1 MILMALD
8 HTRDFFTGSGFAPE
22 NLAHTTAPLFFTRWI
37 THFCAPV
44 FFLLAGTA
52 GYLSLT
58 RGKSVAEVSRFFWTR
73 GLWLVVLDLTAV
85 GFGWTSVFPFLFGGV
100 LWALGWSMVA
110 MALLVRLP
118 LPMIVGFGT
127 GVVVT
132 HNLLDRVNPAA
143 FGKFGGLWLILHG
156 HGNFWIQPGKV
167 YFSVLWPILPWV
179 GVMALGYA
187 LGALLR
193 RRDWRKILFGIGA
206 TATTAFLFLRFFH
219 LYGNSYQ
226 SLFGAAAG
234 PWTVQPTVALTIIS
248 FFDTLKYP
256 PSLQFLLMTL
266 GPTLIALALLDKI
279 NARHWLAKIVTV
291 FGQVPLFYYVIH
303 IYVIHILAVYTAM
316 IYKQKAAWL
325 LYGGFMMQ
333 PPPKGYGHGLP
344 FIYGMW
350 IAVVLLMFPLCK
362 GFMKIKRRHADR
374 WWLRYL

>member
-1 MILMALD
+1 
-8 HTRDFFTGSGFAPE
+8 
-22 NLAHTTAPLFFTRWI
+22 
-37 THFCAPV
+37 
-44 FFLLAGTA
+44 
-52 GYLSLT
+52 
-58 RGKSVAEVSRFFWTR
+58 
-73 GLWLVVLDLTAV
+73 
-85 GFGWTSVFPFLFGGV
+85 
-100 LWALGWSMVA
+100 
-110 MALLVRLP
+110 
-118 LPMIVGFGT
+118 MIVGFGT

-143 FGKFGGLWLILHG
+143 FWKFGGLWLILHG

-167 YFSVLWPILPWV
+167 YFFVLWPLLPWV

-193 RRDWRKILFGIGA
+193 RTDWRKILFGIGA
-206 TATTAFLFLRFFH
+206 TATFAFLFLRFFH
-219 LYGNSYQ
+219 LYGNSNQ
-226 SLFGAAAG
+226 SLFGVAAG
-234 PWTVQPTVALTIIS
+234 PWTVQPTVTLTIIS

-279 NARHWLAKIVTV
+279 NPRHWLAKIVTV

-303 IYVIHILAVYTAM
+303 LYVIHILAVYTAM

-333 PPPKGYGHGLP
+333 RPPEGYGHGLP
-344 FIYGMW
+344 FIYGMSF
-350 IAVVLLMFPLCK
+350 AVVSLMYPLCK
-362 GFMKIKRRHADR
+362 GFMKIKQRHPDW